1 MALSRRHAAVP
12 RQKVDRTTRPIDL
25 VHLARQTFGDRM
37 LECEVLRLFEQ
48 QVRLY
53 FDRVRTTTDRE
64 ELAIGLHTL
73 KGASAGVGAVVLAD
87 LAGSAE
93 IEFRETGGLE
103 EETLADMAMAVE
115 EVCAYIA
122 RLVVD

>member
-1 MALSRRHAAVP
+1 
-12 RQKVDRTTRPIDL
+12 
-25 VHLARQTFGDRM
+25 M